1 MRKLY
6 VIDEEEARLR
16 RITLAVTADL
26 EDQARAAKARSDS
39 RLAALARLDRARVQR
54 QIDDGSPAL
63 KGGAVVLK

>member
-6 VIDEEEARLR
+6 VVDEEEARLR

-26 EDQARAAKARSDS
+26 EDRARATKARSDS

-54 QIDDGSPAL
+54 QIDDGSLAL
-63 KGGAVVLK
+63 KGGSVVLK

>member
-54 QIDDGSPAL
+54 QIDDGSLAL
-63 KGGAVVLK
+63 KGGAVLLK